1 VLSPIR
7 YRASPGTVPHPA
19 PCPTRHRAHHN
30 HSTRQR
36 PSKHLLSQLR
46 LRVLLALLCLLDLA
60 PVGRPHPALQLAVEL
75 QRPAQI
81 QISTAVTNAAR
92 GIYILMRDTN
102 LRRLL
107 HQLALPDAAAAD
119 FGLDEPELLAPE
131 LVVLPLQP
139 PLRCTKHRSANTVQQ
154 T

>member
-1 VLSPIR
+1 
-7 YRASPGTVPHPA
+7 
-19 PCPTRHRAHHN
+19 
-30 HSTRQR
+30 
-36 PSKHLLSQLR
+36 
-46 LRVLLALLCLLDLA
+46 
-60 PVGRPHPALQLAVEL
+60 
-75 QRPAQI
+75 
-81 QISTAVTNAAR
+81 
-92 GIYILMRDTN
+92 MRDTN